1 MRKEK
6 LGVGVIGLKVG
17 ESHLIAYQK
26 NPYTEIR
33 GICDTDR
40 ERLEQIAND
49 YKIPFATED
58 YKELVSRNE
67 IDIISIATPDF
78 FHKEQSVFAL
88 NAGKNVLCEK
98 PLAPNLKDCQEIVNA
113 SKKSKGKFMV
123 GETYRFNPQF
133 TLVKKLIKDGYIGE
147 LFLVEIEQVQ
157 SFRKVGGVGNW
168 RKNPKRHPFIGEA
181 CHSVDLLRWIV
192 GDVEEVFAYSNHK
205 CLLDWP
211 VDDCTMAALKFK
223 DNTIGNIS
231 FSIGCV
237 RPYRVGGVF
246 YGTKGTIICDDAN
259 TSPFIQISG
268 EHFPFAK
275 IPVDIVSHNVS
286 VSTEINEFVD
296 CIIKNK
302 KSIISAEEGAKT
314 VAVAVA
320 TVQSTKEGKPIKVNY
335 TF

>member
-6 LGVGVIGLKVG
+6 LGAGVIGLNVG

-26 NPYTEIR
+26 NPYTEVR

-40 ERLEQIAND
+40 ERLEQAANN
-49 YKIPFATED
+49 YKIPFATDD
-58 YKELVSRNE
+58 YKELVSRKE
-67 IDIISIATPDF
+67 INLISIATPDF
-78 FHKEQSVFAL
+78 FHKEQAVFAL

-98 PLAPNLKDCQEIVNA
+98 PLAPNLEDCQEIVDA

-133 TLVKKLIKDGYIGE
+133 TLVKKLIKDGYIGD

-157 SFRKVGGVGNW
+157 SFRKVGGVKNW

-246 YGTKGTIICDDAN
+246 YGTKGTIICDDVNA
-259 TSPFIQISG
+259 SPFIQISG
-268 EHFPFAK
+268 KHFPFVK
-275 IPVDIVSHNVS
+275 IPVDIVSHSHNIS
-286 VSTEINEFVD
+286 AEINEFVD
-296 CIIKNK
+296 CIIEDKAP
-302 KSIISAEEGAKT
+302 IISAEEGAKT

-320 TVQSTKEGKPIKVNY
+320 TVESAKEGKPVEVNY